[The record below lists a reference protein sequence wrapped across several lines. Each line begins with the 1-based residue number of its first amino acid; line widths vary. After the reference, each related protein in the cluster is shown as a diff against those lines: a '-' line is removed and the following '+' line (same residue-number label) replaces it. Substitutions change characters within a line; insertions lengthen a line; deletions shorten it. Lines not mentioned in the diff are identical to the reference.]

1 MKSFSVI
8 FPKRQFLRRLSI
20 LSVGMLIGQGILI
33 ISTPIITRF
42 YTPEDF
48 GLFAVFGAL
57 GSIFGMIIGLRY
69 ELAIP
74 LERDDRAAAALVS
87 GIFLTGLMIGLVLTF
102 LIWLGAADFVALFEM
117 PELAVLLW
125 LLPPCLI
132 VSAAG
137 GALSFWS
144 IRQGTFRLNSANRI
158 YHYGAQALGQ
168 LGFAPATGSGAGL
181 VFGYVLGFFAR
192 FLHLLF
198 SLPRADLDAFRRPS
212 LREIFVVLRC
222 YWRYPIFATSS
233 SALQATANML
243 PAVLIAMLY
252 GPATAGLYA
261 LAQRVIALPLRLLG
275 ETASHVFLGEIRS
288 LDHAGVIQLF
298 KSTAALFATLGL
310 IGMLP
315 LLWIAPP
322 LFAFVFGETWY
333 DAGVIVQLLLPLYL
347 MRFVVTPVSHT
358 LNVLER
364 QDLHLLASVLNV
376 LALGVSFAIGWWQ
389 VLEANVTIGLF
400 SAIASLT
407 FVFYITVAWQSLRR
421 ADWEALRR
429 SN

>member
-1 MKSFSVI
+1 MRSFSVNL
-8 FPKRQFLRRLSI
+8 PKRQFLRRLSM
-20 LSVGMLIGQGILI
+20 LSGGMMIGQGMLI

-57 GSIFGMIIGLRY
+57 ASIFGMVIGLRY
-69 ELAIP
+69 ELAVP

-87 GIFLTGLMIGLVLTF
+87 GIFLTSLLIGFLLTI
-102 LIWLGAADFVALFEM
+102 LIWLWAADFVALLDM
-117 PELAVLLW
+117 PELAVMLW

-132 VSAAG
+132 VWAAG

-144 IRQGTFRLNSANRI
+144 IRQGTFRLNGVNRV
-158 YHYGAQALGQ
+158 YHYGTQAVGQ
-168 LGFAPATGSGAGL
+168 LSFAPAAIGGAGL
-181 VFGYVLGFFAR
+181 VFGYALGFLAR

-198 SLPRADLDAFRRPS
+198 ALPRADVDAFLRPS
-212 LREIFVVLRC
+212 LKEIFVVLRC
-222 YWRYPIFATSS
+222 YWRYPIFSTSS

-252 GPATAGLYA
+252 GPAMAGLYA

-275 ETASHVFLGEIRS
+275 ETASHVFLGEIRT
-288 LDHAGVIQLF
+288 LDHAGVIRLF
-298 KSTAALFATLGL
+298 KSTTVLFATLGL

-315 LLWIAPP
+315 LLWLAPP
-322 LFAFVFGETWY
+322 LFAFVFGEKWH
-333 DAGVIVQLLLPLYL
+333 DAGVIVQLLLPLYF
-347 MRFVVTPVSHT
+347 MRFVVTPVSQT

-364 QDLHLLASVLNV
+364 QDLHLLASVLNA

-389 VLEANVTIGLF
+389 ALEASVTIGLF

-407 FVFYITVAWQSLRR
+407 FVFYIAVAWQNLRR
-421 ADWEALRR
+421 ADWQTLRR
-429 SN
+429 TN